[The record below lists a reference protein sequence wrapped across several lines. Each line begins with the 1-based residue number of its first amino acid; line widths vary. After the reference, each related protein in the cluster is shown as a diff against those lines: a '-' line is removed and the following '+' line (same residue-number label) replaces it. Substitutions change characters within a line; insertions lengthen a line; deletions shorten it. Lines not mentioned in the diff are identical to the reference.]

1 MEGEKIVINVEVN
14 TNEVAQKIADA
25 TKHVKELKDAN
36 KDLAQQ
42 LKDGTI
48 TETEYTKAIAA
59 NNAEIQA
66 ESRAIKSNTAVLQ
79 AANLTTVD
87 TTMSLDEQRQALNTL
102 QKAYGALDGEARKA
116 ADAEGGLRS
125 QIAKLSDS
133 VKQQEAAIGDT
144 RRNVGNYAMQTAEA
158 TSKMGFFGQ
167 GLNKVSVGFKNA
179 NMAAKA
185 MAANP
190 IMAVITVLVTLIMK
204 LAERFKQNG
213 AAMES
218 LTKTMGAFNGVG
230 VILEKL
236 IDGIAKGVTWLSDKL
251 FELADSFG
259 LISAEMKESSAIA
272 TEELNLQKKQA
283 DTAVEIAETQ
293 RDISDL
299 RAKANEKDKYSASER
314 LKFLQEANDKEEEI
328 QRKQYENA
336 KAAYELQVRKNAQS
350 ESSQEDIKKEQELY
364 IAMVNSETAL
374 NEKRRSLNAQM
385 AALRKQEAAESQAA
399 LNEQKKQREAAAK
412 EEEERQKKAAELAQ
426 AQADT
431 MLEIQHK
438 AEDLRISLI
447 GDEGAKAVEARRV
460 AGTRE
465 IEQLQKQLATDKTLT
480 EQSKQALND
489 LIIAKQSALD
499 SELAKMSEEY
509 AKKQIQEEAE
519 RQRQDATTILELKK
533 KLAADGSRELLELDL
548 QLLDLQ
554 EQEELSKYEEGSEAR
569 LLIEKQ
575 FQQARAELEAQ
586 YQQQQEE
593 TRQAQI
599 DSAMN
604 TAGQIAS
611 AMSGALNAISQLETA
626 QLNRYKQDQEQKKK
640 ALDKRLQAGEI
651 SEEQYAKQVQQ
662 LDEETAQKEKE
673 LQIQQAKRDKA
684 MNLMNAAINT
694 ASAIIGFLA
703 NPSGFAG
710 IALSAMAAITGA
722 VQMAAIAAEPIP
734 QFERGGVVPGN
745 SYTGDNVL
753 VRANSGEGI
762 FTKAQQAQLF
772 ELANSSTVPAQNYD
786 AMAAAMS
793 EAVAQMPAP
802 VMVYSEFQEFQDEV
816 STFNEIA
823 KI

>member
-87 TTMSLDEQRQALNTL
+87 TTMSLDAQRQALNTL

-190 IMAVITVLVTLIMK
+190 IMAVISVLVTLIMK

-259 LISAEMKESSAIA
+259 LISAEMKESSAIT
-272 TEELNLQKKQA
+272 TEELNLQKKQSA
-283 DTAVEIAETQ
+283 TAVEIAETQ
-293 RDISDL
+293 RDISEL
-299 RAKANEKDKYSASER
+299 RAKANEKDKYSAAER
-314 LKFLQEANDKEEEI
+314 LKFLQQANDKEEEI

-385 AALRKQEAAESQAA
+385 SALRKQEAAESQAA

-431 MLEIQHK
+431 MLEIQRK

-447 GDEGAKAVEARRV
+447 GDEGTKAVEARRV

-465 IEQLQKQLATDKTLT
+465 IEQLQKQLVTDKTLT

-499 SELAKMSEEY
+499 SELAKMSEDY

-533 KLAADGSRELLELDL
+533 KLAADGSRELFELDL

-575 FQQARAELEAQ
+575 FQQARADLEAQ

-772 ELANSSTVPAQNYD
+772 ELANASTVPVQNYD

-816 STFNEIA
+816 TTYNEIT

>member
-48 TETEYTKAIAA
+48 TEAEYQKAIAA

-87 TTMSLDEQRQALNTL
+87 TTMSLDAQRQALNTL

-190 IMAVITVLVTLIMK
+190 IMAVISVLVTLIIK
-204 LAERFKQNG
+204 LAENFKKNG

-283 DTAVEIAETQ
+283 NTAVEIAETQ

-299 RAKANEKDKYSASER
+299 RAKANEKDKYSATER

-374 NEKRRSLNAQM
+374 NEKRRSLNSQM

-399 LNEQKKQREAAAK
+399 LNEQKKQREEAAK

-431 MLEIQHK
+431 MLEIQRK

-447 GDEGAKAVEARRV
+447 GDEGTKAVEARRV

-519 RQRQDATTILELKK
+519 RTRQDAATILELKK
-533 KLAADGSRELLELDL
+533 KLAAEGSRELLELDL

-575 FQQARAELEAQ
+575 FQQARAEMEAE
-586 YQQQQEE
+586 YQQQQQE

-611 AMSGALNAISQLETA
+611 AMSGALNAIGQLETA

-734 QFERGGVVPGN
+734 QFERGGVVPGT

-816 STFNEIA
+816 TTYNEIT